1 MTLTPVEY
9 APRLVDPQ
17 IEERLRIAGA
27 VCIEGPKHCGKTW
40 ASLNHANSAMM
51 IGDPSGN
58 FRNRRIVEME
68 VDRAFVGDSPHLI
81 DEWQEIPSIWD
92 ATRSMVDS
100 STENGRFILTGSS
113 TPKAKGVMHSGAGR
127 ISTIRMRTMS
137 LFESGDSDG
146 RASIGSLFSDTFQQ
160 SLSTEEVPLE
170 HLISLTVRG
179 GWPRQ
184 ALSKDEHAYKLTY
197 DYLDAVIRD
206 AVRADG
212 KIRVRKKIEMVL
224 RSMARNESTLA
235 SDTKIMADMAE
246 FDESH
251 IDERTFSE
259 YRDVLDRM
267 FMTADQPAFDPNY
280 RSDVRV
286 GKNPKRHLADPAL
299 AAAALDMTPEK
310 LLDDLN
316 LFGFLFESMCERDLD
331 VYARSLGGKLFHY
344 RDHQNHEV
352 DAVIEM
358 PDGRWGAFEIKLGM
372 NQVDSGADNLLEL
385 RSYMERKGV
394 KRLPSVLAV
403 ICGKESS
410 AYRRD
415 DGVYVLPITSLR
427 NRSEILVLRP
437 YIYVDGVTWTMD
449 PFTVAIVLIII
460 GAALLIVEAFSPGAF
475 MVIPGTVLVILGLVG
490 AAFPDILYSWWSPVI
505 ALVVAVPVTLL
516 TVKGYQRLA
525 KPEPPTTTVASSLVG
540 REGTV
545 IVSTETGSMKGKVKI
560 GSDTWSATSDE
571 PIEAGARVVVEN
583 GEGVHVHVRRLR
595 TR

>member
-1 MTLTPVEY
+1 MTLTPVGY
-9 APRLVDPQ
+9 TPRLIDPL

-40 ASLNHANSAMM
+40 TSLNHANSAMM
-51 IGDPSGN
+51 IGDASGN

-68 VDRAFVGDSPHLI
+68 VDRAFVGNAPHLI

-113 TPKAKGVMHSGAGR
+113 TPKTKGVMHSGAGR
-127 ISTIRMRTMS
+127 ISTVKMRTMS

-146 RASIGSLFSDTFQQ
+146 RASIGSLFSGTFQQ
-160 SLSTEEVPLE
+160 SLSTEEIPLE
-170 HLISLTVRG
+170 HLISLTIRG

-184 ALSKDEHAYKLTY
+184 ALSKDELAYKLTY
-197 DYLDAVIRD
+197 DYLDAVVKD
-206 AVRADG
+206 AVKADG
-212 KIRVRKKIEMVL
+212 KTRVRKKMEMVI
-224 RSMARNESTLA
+224 RSMARNEGTLA
-235 SDTKIMADMAE
+235 SYTKMMADMEE
-246 FDESH
+246 FDGSR

-286 GKNPKRHLADPAL
+286 GKNPKRHLADPAI

-331 VYARSLGGKLFHY
+331 VYVRSLGGKLFHY
-344 RDHQNHEV
+344 RDHQNHEA

-358 PDGRWGAFEIKLGM
+358 PDGRWGAFEIKLGA
-372 NQVDSGADNLLEL
+372 NQVDSAADSLLEL

-415 DGVYVLPITSLR
+415 DGVYVLPATSLR
-427 NRSEILVLRP
+427 NRALGRP
-437 YIYVDGVTWTMD
+437 CHPI
-449 PFTVAIVLIII
+449 
-460 GAALLIVEAFSPGAF
+460 
-475 MVIPGTVLVILGLVG
+475 
-490 AAFPDILYSWWSPVI
+490 
-505 ALVVAVPVTLL
+505 
-516 TVKGYQRLA
+516 
-525 KPEPPTTTVASSLVG
+525 
-540 REGTV
+540 
-545 IVSTETGSMKGKVKI
+545 ST
-560 GSDTWSATSDE
+560 
-571 PIEAGARVVVEN
+571 
-583 GEGVHVHVRRLR
+583 
-595 TR
+595 

>member
-1 MTLTPVEY
+1 MTLTPDGY
-9 APRLVDPQ
+9 IPRLIDPL
-17 IEERLRIAGA
+17 IEEKLRISGA

-51 IGDPSGN
+51 IGDSAGN
-58 FRNRRIVEME
+58 FRNRRIVGME
-68 VDRAFVGDSPHLI
+68 VDRAFVGDTPHLI
-81 DEWQEIPSIWD
+81 DEWQEIPGIWD

-113 TPKAKGVMHSGAGR
+113 TPKTKGVMHSGAGR

-146 RASIGSLFSDTFQQ
+146 RVSIGSLFSGGFQQ
-160 SLSTEEVPLE
+160 SLSTDEITLE

-184 ALSKDEHAYKLTY
+184 ALLKDESAYKLTY
-197 DYLDAVIRD
+197 DYLDAIVKD
-206 AVRADG
+206 AVKADG
-212 KIRVRKKIEMVL
+212 KNRIQKKVEMVI
-224 RSMARNESTLA
+224 RSMARNEGTLA
-235 SDTKIMADMAE
+235 SDSKIMADMEE
-246 FDESH
+246 FEGSR

-267 FMTADQPAFDPNY
+267 FMTANQPAFDPNY
-280 RSDVRV
+280 RSNVRV
-286 GKNPKRHLADPAL
+286 GKNPKRHLTDPAL

-310 LLDDLN
+310 LLDDLD

-344 RDHQNHEV
+344 HDHQNNEA

-372 NQVDSGADNLLEL
+372 NQVDSGAAKLLEL
-385 RSYMERKGV
+385 RSYMENKGV

-427 NRSEILVLRP
+427 N
-437 YIYVDGVTWTMD
+437 
-449 PFTVAIVLIII
+449 
-460 GAALLIVEAFSPGAF
+460 
-475 MVIPGTVLVILGLVG
+475 
-490 AAFPDILYSWWSPVI
+490 
-505 ALVVAVPVTLL
+505 
-516 TVKGYQRLA
+516 
-525 KPEPPTTTVASSLVG
+525 
-540 REGTV
+540 
-545 IVSTETGSMKGKVKI
+545 
-560 GSDTWSATSDE
+560 
-571 PIEAGARVVVEN
+571 
-583 GEGVHVHVRRLR
+583 
-595 TR
+595 